1 MHNQHKILRVLQ
13 LISWLKSDP
22 PKSMQILSRRLN
34 TTERTVYRYL
44 DMLSELGFH
53 IMRDGEKRV
62 YIEGDSDRT
71 EIKFTA
77 EELGLLKQLL
87 QTVTRKN
94 VMRDAIMKKLFLTSD
109 VAVGANDLFNA
120 RLTSMIESIRE
131 AIDSGKRIQIR
142 KYQSVNSNKLSDRL
156 VEPIRFTP
164 DYRSLAAYEVSSGV
178 NKYFNLER
186 IGQVVIHKT
195 KMKFQRKHKYSD
207 PDVFGY
213 ASVNKPEW
221 VELILTRRAAIL
233 LGEEYPGTLGKMKKM
248 KSSDRFKFSAE
259 VQDFKPVIRF
269 VLGLL
274 DDVEIVGNANFIDAI
289 NTSVQNTFKKKTRN
303 FSS

>member
-1 MHNQHKILRVLQ
+1 MHNQNKILRVLQ

-22 PKSMQILSRRLN
+22 PKSIQILSRRLN

-44 DMLSELGFH
+44 DMLTELGFQ

-62 YIEGDSDRT
+62 YIEGDT
-71 EIKFTA
+71 ERAEINFTA

-109 VAVGANDLFNA
+109 VAVGANDLYNA

-131 AIDSGKRIQIR
+131 AIDSGRRIQIR
-142 KYQSVNSNKLSDRL
+142 KYQSVNSSKLSDRL

-164 DYRSLAAYEVSSGV
+164 DFRSLAAYEVSSGV

-195 KMKFQRKHKYSD
+195 KMKFHRKHKYSE

-213 ASVNKPEW
+213 ASVNKPER
-221 VELILTRRAAIL
+221 VELVLTRRAAIL
-233 LGEEYPGTLGKMKKM
+233 MGEEYPATLGKIKKM
-248 KSSDRFKFSAE
+248 KSTERFKFSAE
-259 VQDFKPVIRF
+259 IQDFKPVIRF

-274 DDVEIVGNANFIDAI
+274 DDVEIIGNANFIEAV
-289 NTSVQNTFKKKTRN
+289 NASVQNTIKKKN
-303 FSS
+303 KYQ